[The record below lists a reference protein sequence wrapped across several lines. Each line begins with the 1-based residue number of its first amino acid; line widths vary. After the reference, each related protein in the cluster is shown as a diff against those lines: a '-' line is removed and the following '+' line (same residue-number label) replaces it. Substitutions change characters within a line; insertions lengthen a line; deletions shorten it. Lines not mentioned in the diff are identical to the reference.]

1 MSPTKILL
9 VEDSPVAME
18 LLQRLFKS
26 SPEVEVVGAARN
38 GQEALEMLS
47 RVDPTVI
54 CTDLHM
60 APIDGLELTKQVM
73 ATSPRPI
80 LVISNSVKNDDTKN
94 IFGLLQAGAVDIF
107 PKPMGNDYAQYEQ
120 VKQKLLAKI
129 KLLST
134 VAVKAKPLTGASA
147 IPSTGTAFGNTSPTP
162 SPTFATTATGSL
174 RAIAIGASTGG
185 PQAIQKIITALPP
198 DLPCPVI
205 CAQHISEGFLGGL
218 ISWLNEDSRLRAKV
232 AEVGETPIPGIVYFA
247 PEKSH
252 LELDAQGKF
261 TYSNFAS
268 ATGTCPS
275 IDTLFKSIARVYGSA
290 TAGILLTGMG
300 TDGVEGM
307 KAISGAGGTT
317 IAQDEQTSVVFGM
330 AKAAIAVGAVQKVL
344 AIHEVAPFLL
354 TKLAGK

>member
-1 MSPTKILL
+1 MAPTKILL

-26 SPEVEVVGAARN
+26 SPEVEVVGTARN
-38 GQEALEMLS
+38 GQEALEILNK
-47 RVDPTVI
+47 VDPTVI

-80 LVISNSVKNDDTKN
+80 LVISNSVKTDDTKN

-120 VKQKLLAKI
+120 VKQKLLAKV
-129 KLLST
+129 KLLAT
-134 VAVKAKPLTGASA
+134 VPVKAKPLSGVSASLPNVGAGLPTAAPTFTGATNS
-147 IPSTGTAFGNTSPTP
+147 
-162 SPTFATTATGSL
+162 SL
-174 RAIAIGASTGG
+174 KAIAIGASTGG
-185 PQAIQKIITALPP
+185 PQAIHKIITALPGN
-198 DLPCPVI
+198 LPVPVI

-232 AEVGETPIPGIVYFA
+232 AEVGETPIPGMVYFA

-261 TYSNFAS
+261 TYTNFAS

-275 IDTLFKSIARVYGSA
+275 IDTLFKSVACVHGSA

-307 KAISGAGGTT
+307 KAIAGSGGTT

-330 AKAAIAVGAVQKVL
+330 SKAAIATGTVQKVL
-344 AIHEVAPFLL
+344 GIHEIAPFLL
-354 TKLAGK
+354 TRLAGQ

>member
-1 MSPTKILL
+1 MAPTKILL
-9 VEDSPVAME
+9 VEDSPIAME

-26 SPEVEVVGAARN
+26 SPDVEVVGTARN
-38 GQEALEMLS
+38 GQEALDMLNK
-47 RVDPTVI
+47 VNPTVI

-80 LVISNSVKNDDTKN
+80 LVISNSVQGDDTKN

-107 PKPMGNDYAQYEQ
+107 PKPTGNEYAHYENI
-120 VKQKLLAKI
+120 KQKLLAKI

-134 VAVKAKPLTGASA
+134 ASVTVKPLASA
-147 IPSTGTAFGNTSPTP
+147 SAMPTMGGINPLSTPTATFPTS
-162 SPTFATTATGSL
+162 ATGSL

-185 PQAIQKIITALPP
+185 PQAIHKIITSLPP
-198 DLPCPVI
+198 NLPCPVI

-218 ISWLNEDSRLRAKV
+218 ISWLNEDSRLRSKI
-232 AEVGETPIPGIVYFA
+232 AEVGETPMPGMVYFA

-261 TYSNFAS
+261 SYSNFAA

-275 IDTLFKSIARVYGSA
+275 IDTLFKSIARVYGAA

-330 AKAAIAVGAVQKVL
+330 AKAAIATGTVQKVL